1 MDFFTIEARKEIVN
15 TFSKEIK
22 NDMRKKDN
30 FERFIKLTKNTNYH
44 INSQDFHNGNDSYHI
59 LNLALK
65 SNNQYLLSYLL
76 KDKEKIEF
84 KNNNMYMNTLV
95 GLAKLNDLDSFKFF
109 FEQKNKYLPDDGG
122 HFLNN
127 SPFYNIEKSLVY
139 WNNKDLILNQHK
151 NSEKDEQEFY
161 QSLLRQSLLNEDKSV
176 FIYLSDKKE
185 IQDIVSNTNNLS
197 VKNWFFEK
205 DCISIFGENLTQNI
219 KEYIGDINKDFYK
232 KLKNTENYIS
242 EIQLT
247 KLLVSTSSKKND
259 NKIKNMELID
269 EIFNNR
275 QFNISFIEKNIVYSG
290 KDYNDEDMNSLLK
303 ISKKSFKNPD
313 DLAIFIAP
321 AFRIYNSYNAF
332 SDFGIFENEKITKLY
347 KEIIKNIPDSH
358 NVFYK
363 VTESIRNQ
371 MEENKYLLSLN
382 LKVLDNFNKISSI
395 YPDVFNPKE
404 FGLDLNKVL
413 SGSLDSLFNV
423 IKNGNKKEIFSHFSK
438 DDYEEYHSEFIS
450 KVLEKLFNFIKYDDD
465 DFVDTIR
472 YASPYIG
479 LLLEDLND
487 MAEAIRERSNNDL
500 NILKELI
507 TFKIIMNDIIKKET
521 PVIDTQINKLSS
533 NLDKINGDVFV
544 NKFQEF
550 LRVDLEKL
558 EDGISQKN
566 IENKIKRSIERA
578 ELYSITALNE
588 SDLKI
593 KKRI

>member
-30 FERFIKLTKNTNYH
+30 FDRFIKLTKNTNYH

-95 GLAKLNDLDSFKFF
+95 GLAKLNVLDSFKFF
-109 FEQKNKYLPDDGG
+109 FEQKNKYLPDDNG

-127 SPFYNIEKSLVY
+127 SPFYNIKKSFVY
-139 WNNKDLILNQHK
+139 WNNKDLILDQQK
-151 NSEKDEQEFY
+151 NSEKDKLEFY

-185 IQDIVSNTNNLS
+185 IQNIVSNTNNLS

-205 DCISIFGENLTQNI
+205 DCISIFGEELTKNI
-219 KEYIGDINKDFYK
+219 KEYIGNINEDFYK
-232 KLKNTENYIS
+232 KLKNTEDYIS
-242 EIQLT
+242 KIQLT
-247 KLLVSTSSKKND
+247 KLLLSTSSKKND

-269 EIFNNR
+269 EIFNER

-290 KDYNDEDMNSLLK
+290 AHYSDEDMNFVLK

-321 AFRIYNSYNAF
+321 AFRVYNNYNAF
-332 SDFGIFENEKITKLY
+332 SNFGIFENEKITKLY
-347 KEIIKNIPDSH
+347 KEIIKDIPDSH
-358 NVFYK
+358 NVFNK

-371 MEENKYLLSLN
+371 MEENKYLPNLN
-382 LKVLDNFNKISSI
+382 LKVLDTFNKISSI
-395 YPDVFNPKE
+395 YPDLFNPKE

-413 SGSLDSLFNV
+413 SDSLFDV
-423 IKNGNKKEIFSHFSK
+423 IKNGNKKEIFSQFSK
-438 DDYEEYHSEFIS
+438 DDYEEYHSQFIS
-450 KVLEKLFNFIKYDDD
+450 KVLEKLFNFIKYDDN

-487 MAEAIRERSNNDL
+487 TAEAIRERSDNDL

-507 TFKIIMNDIIKKET
+507 IFKIITNDIIKKEV
-521 PVIDTQINKLSS
+521 PVIDIQINKLSS
-533 NLDKINGDVFV
+533 NLDKINGNVFV
-544 NKFQEF
+544 NKLQEF
-550 LRVDLEKL
+550 LLVDLEKS
-558 EDGISQKN
+558 EDGIFQRDV
-566 IENKIKRSIERA
+566 ENKIKRSMERA
-578 ELYSITALNE
+578 ELYSITALNQ